1 MWAKRAKD
9 LLAAFIIGN
18 GVLDLIAPRE
28 RYLLWGEDAPEGLR
42 KLVLWFAEHTT
53 VTRLR
58 GIARI
63 GIGLW
68 LARRQY
74 QED

>member
-1 MWAKRAKD
+1 MWAKIAKD

-18 GVLDLIAPRE
+18 GVLDLIASRQ
-28 RYLLWGEDAPEGLR
+28 RYLLWQAGPEGLR
-42 KLVLWFAEHTT
+42 KLALWFAEHAT

-58 GIARI
+58 GMLRI

-68 LARRQY
+68 LAQRQY

>member
-1 MWAKRAKD
+1 MGAKRAKD

-18 GVLDLIAPRE
+18 GVLDLVAPRQ
-28 RYLLWGEDAPEGLR
+28 RSLLWRVGPEGLR
-42 KLVLWFAEHTT
+42 KLALWSAEHPT
-53 VTRLR
+53 VMRFR

-68 LARRQY
+68 LAQRQY